1 MNKASLNR
9 DVIDYIAKFADL
21 HTLSILIETDFE
33 NTKEQLYNEFN
44 NRLSKNNIIFYK
56 KNNYKEYLFTFM
68 NKEKTNTYAVYDYF
82 DGVSNID
89 SDTFENYTISKV
101 DVNIFLKML
110 NMYNDGI
117 NRNIYDFTNDLSFI
131 KKGDINYQY
140 IDSYLRSWFIYR
152 RDLDHLINGLNNITI
167 LKGGRRRK
175 SKIQE
180 VKVKDKVQSKV
191 QDKVQDKVKD
201 KVKNK
206 K

>member
-1 MNKASLNR
+1 MNKTSLNR

-68 NKEKTNTYAVYDYF
+68 NKEKTKTYVVYDYF
-82 DGVSNID
+82 DGVSNIA
-89 SDTFENYTISKV
+89 SDTFENYAISKV

-117 NRNIYDFTNDLSFI
+117 NKNIDAFANDISLV

-152 RDLDHLINGLNNITI
+152 TDLDHLINGLNNITI

-175 SKIQE
+175 Y
-180 VKVKDKVQSKV
+180 KV
-191 QDKVQDKVKD
+191 QDNVQD

>member
-33 NTKEQLYNEFN
+33 NTKEQLYHEFN
-44 NRLSKNNIIFYK
+44 NRLSKNNITFYY
-56 KNNYKEYLFTFM
+56 NDINKEYLFTFM
-68 NKEKTNTYAVYDYF
+68 NKEKTNTYVVYDYF

-89 SDTFENYTISKV
+89 SNTFENYAISKV
-101 DVNIFLKML
+101 DINIFLKML

-117 NRNIYDFTNDLSFI
+117 NKNIDAFTNDISLV

-140 IDSYLRSWFIYR
+140 IGSYLRSWFIYR

-175 SKIQE
+175 Y
-180 VKVKDKVQSKV
+180 KVKDKVQSKV
-191 QDKVQDKVKD
+191 QDKVQDKVK
-201 KVKNK
+201 NK